1 VRSGLAGLTLRGRAF
16 VAAGI
21 TAIACAVLLGQ
32 TTLVRIG
39 VLAFALPLAA
49 AFFVGR
55 RRYRLTTTRVL
66 RPRVVSAGQSAQV
79 DLEVTNQGT
88 TASGSLLV
96 EDQVPYALGSR
107 PRFVLQ
113 GLGRRWH
120 RTVHY
125 QVRSDVR
132 GRFPI
137 GPLTI
142 RTGDPF
148 GLLQLQQTV
157 PGTTTLVVTPRTVA
171 LPRGRITGGWSGSG
185 ENKPQAFAAGSA
197 EDVSVREYRRGD
209 ELRRVHWRSSARAG
223 ELMVRKE
230 EQPWEAR
237 ATVLLDN
244 RTSAHR
250 GQGLGASF
258 EPAVSAAASLVLHLD
273 QQGFTVQFTTADG
286 VSTETGESA
295 VTVLERLAVVRTT
308 PHTAFDP
315 HALGAGTTGGL
326 VVAVLGRIDDA
337 DLPALRRLRHHCDTA
352 LAIVLDVDQWLGAAP
367 DPARAVAAPVT
378 AAGWRAVELGSED
391 RLDTAWTTVT
401 QGTGGARSAATAQ
414 PGGGVRR

>member
-1 VRSGLAGLTLRGRAF
+1 MRSGLSGLTLRGRAF
-16 VAAGI
+16 VAAGA
-21 TAIACAVLLGQ
+21 TAIGCAVLLGQ

-39 VLAFALPLAA
+39 VLALALPLVAV
-49 AFFVGR
+49 FFVGR
-55 RRYRLTTTRVL
+55 RRYRLTTSRLL
-66 RPRVVSAGQSAQV
+66 RPRVVAAGQTAQV
-79 DLEVTNQGT
+79 DLEVSNQGT
-88 TASGSLLV
+88 TAVGSLLV

-120 RTVHY
+120 RTVSY

-148 GLLQLQQTV
+148 GLLLHQQTV
-157 PGTTTLVVTPRTVA
+157 PGTATLVVTPRTVA
-171 LPRGRITGGWSGSG
+171 LPRGRVTGGWSGSG
-185 ENKPQAFAAGSA
+185 ENRPQAFAAGSA

-230 EQPWEAR
+230 EQPWEAQ

-244 RTSAHR
+244 RTTAHR

-258 EPAVSAAASLVLHLD
+258 EPAVSATASLVLHLD
-273 QQGFTVQFTTADG
+273 QQGFTVRFATADG
-286 VSTETGESA
+286 SATEAGEST
-295 VTVLERLAVVRTT
+295 VTMLEHLAVARTT
-308 PHTAFDP
+308 PHATIDTRW
-315 HALGAGTTGGL
+315 LSEGSTGGL
-326 VVAVLGRIDDA
+326 LVAVLGHLEDV

-352 LAIVLDVDQWLGAAP
+352 LAIVLDVDQWRGAAP
-367 DPARAVAAPVT
+367 DPARAVAAPLT
-378 AAGWRAVELGSED
+378 GAGWRAVELGSDD
-391 RLDTAWTTVT
+391 RLETAWSTLTH
-401 QGTGGARSAATAQ
+401 GTGRAAAAAQAGRGATR
-414 PGGGVRR
+414 